1 MLDIKYIRANPEQV
15 KAGLELK
22 GADMQI
28 SGFLQKDQRRREK
41 LQQVEKTRAD
51 KNNVSAKVSCLKRA
65 GISADEQIA
74 ESRVIDA
81 RLAGL
86 QEDLKGIEQDL
97 ESALLWLPNLP
108 DETVPPG
115 KGAEDNVEIRRWG
128 QPRSP
133 DGVRPHWEIGPAL
146 GVEFERGSRM
156 AGSGFIAY
164 TGQAARLQ
172 RSLINF
178 FLDFQSSRGY
188 CEAWPPYLVNRSS
201 MTGTAQLPKLEE
213 DMYRVESDDLFLIPT
228 AEVPITNLHREEILA
243 AEQLPIKYC
252 GFSAC
257 FRREAGAAGKDTRGL
272 VRVHQFDKVELVK
285 LARPEDSAN
294 EHELLLGDAEAALQA
309 LGLPYRV
316 LLLCSGDM
324 SFAAAK
330 CYDLEVFAPGIDRWL
345 EVSSCSNFKDFQARR
360 ASIRYRPAAGARPEY
375 VHTLNGS
382 GLALPRVVVGILEHY
397 QNADGSVAVPPALQ
411 PYMRADVLRA

>member
-1 MLDIKYIRANPEQV
+1 
-15 KAGLELK
+15 
-22 GADMQI
+22 
-28 SGFLQKDQRRREK
+28 
-41 LQQVEKTRAD
+41 
-51 KNNVSAKVSCLKRA
+51 
-65 GISADEQIA
+65 
-74 ESRVIDA
+74 
-81 RLAGL
+81 
-86 QEDLKGIEQDL
+86 
-97 ESALLWLPNLP
+97 
-108 DETVPPG
+108 
-115 KGAEDNVEIRRWG
+115 
-128 QPRSP
+128 
-133 DGVRPHWEIGPAL
+133 
-146 GVEFERGSRM
+146 
-156 AGSGFIAY
+156 
-164 TGQAARLQ
+164 
-172 RSLINF
+172 
-178 FLDFQSSRGY
+178 
-188 CEAWPPYLVNRSS
+188 
-201 MTGTAQLPKLEE
+201 
-213 DMYRVESDDLFLIPT
+213 
-228 AEVPITNLHREEILA
+228 VPITNLHREEILA